1 MRFLFFLMGL
11 SLLSETVMGTVAHR
25 WYRFEPTRLR
35 GEGSENS
42 IQLAE
47 FELRRNGTRIPD
59 ATATNPGGDNP
70 DGTGA
75 NPFVQ
80 TPDKA
85 VDDDLQTK
93 WLDFN
98 KGPLVLDF
106 GEPVEVD
113 AYAFATAEDAPDRD
127 PMGWT
132 LYGSNDG
139 TSWTVLDYRSYHNTT
154 LDRNTWVGPFQ
165 LDGVPNVMESR
176 FDLVATTGAL
186 APGESV
192 PFLTLYGCRLTP
204 SGEVLVNGG
213 YSRDGGAIA
222 EEAGVYLWDGAML
235 SEVEAEDLSAR
246 ETTAFVGAVSGR
258 INDSGDVFL
267 YETIGDTLNDTPDY
281 GPEANERI
289 VAGTATGKI
298 TYVREGRTSVAGY
311 ADYQFTNVVKAG
323 FTNKPLTDRWRVNEA
338 GQLAFYGQAEKAADD
353 RFVGVFIADGNTV
366 EIAARQG
373 DPAPIEGTNFGGLNA
388 VFDLGDD
395 GSVLF
400 RGNVTGDTVEFNDD
414 MGVFHHVPGV
424 GTSLVIQENLD
435 GGSSQV
441 EATYF
446 LKLTDNGNKFLAT
459 LDARSRKTEI
469 WTDAGGN
476 GLEPVIESGPNA
488 SRIPESLGFGSQAL
502 LEEITTFTVTEGGA
516 VVFTAPVV
524 EDTFFSPSS
533 LGEGLFRWRDGE
545 LRLLLDDTAVADGYE
560 IGQQL
565 TDYRT
570 EVMANDAG
578 DVVMVLSD
586 VPLGE
591 GGEQD
596 QLLLALPSGGEPE
609 VMLEKGQ
616 LLTVQTGDLPEV
628 RRIQGFDMD
637 DGQLGIPT
645 FLNDAGQL
653 LVKVF
658 YSNGGGGMFLTRLPS
673 SARSPARLEVIGVDS
688 VNEEIALRVQG
699 RAEDDISLEE
709 STDGFTWTEVR
720 TLQLDAAGS
729 ADADLPFSGDNKF
742 FRVVVSP

>member
-1 MRFLFFLMGL
+1 MGAA
-11 SLLSETVMGTVAHR
+11 SYR

-47 FELRRNGTRIPD
+47 FELRLAGSRISG

-70 DGTGA
+70 DGTGN

-80 TPDKA
+80 TPAKA
-85 VDDDLQTK
+85 VDNDLQTK

-113 AYAFATAEDAPDRD
+113 AYAFATAGDAPDRD

-132 LYGSNDG
+132 LYGSTDG
-139 TSWTVLDYRSYHNTT
+139 VSWSVLDYRSYNNTT
-154 LDRNTWVGPFQ
+154 LDRNSWEGPFM
-165 LDGVPNVMESR
+165 VPGELSSPDR
-176 FDLVATTGAL
+176 EPDLVASTGL
-186 APGESV
+186 SVPGEAV
-192 PFLTLYGCRLTP
+192 TFLTLQNGRLTP

-213 YSRDGGAIA
+213 FSRDGGAVV

-235 SEVEAEDLSAR
+235 SEVEAEDLSDL
-246 ETTAFVGAVSGR
+246 ETTEFVDSVTGR

-281 GPEANERI
+281 GQEANERI
-289 VAGTATGKI
+289 VAATAAGKI
-298 TYVREGRTSVAGY
+298 PYVREGRTSAAGY
-311 ADYQFTNVVKAG
+311 ADYPFTNVVEAG
-323 FTNKPLTDRWRVNEA
+323 VTNKPLTDRWRVNAA
-338 GQLAFYGQAEKAADD
+338 GQLAFYGQAEKADDD
-353 RFVGVFIADGNTV
+353 RFVGIFIADGNTV

-373 DPAPIEGTNFGGLNA
+373 DPAPIEGTNFGGLDA

-400 RGNVTGDTVEFNDD
+400 RGNVTGDTVGFNDD
-414 MGVFHHVPGV
+414 MGVFHYVPGV
-424 GTSLVIQENLD
+424 GTRLVIQENLD
-435 GGSSQV
+435 GGSSEV
-441 EATYF
+441 EETYF
-446 LKLTDNGNKFLAT
+446 LKLTDNGNNFLAT

-488 SRIPESLGFGSQAL
+488 SRIAESLGFGSQAL

-524 EDTFFSPSS
+524 EDTFFSPPS

-545 LRLLLDDTAVADGYE
+545 LRLLLDDAAVVDGYE

-586 VPLGE
+586 VPLSE

-616 LLTVQTGDLPEV
+616 LLTVQTGELPEV
-628 RRIQGFDMD
+628 RRIQGFNMD
-637 DGQLGIPT
+637 YGRQGIPT
-645 FLNDAGQL
+645 FFNDDGQL
-653 LVKVF
+653 LVKMF
-658 YSNGGGGMFLTRLPS
+658 YSNGGNGLFLTRLPS
-673 SARSPARLEVIGVDS
+673 SASAPARLEVTAVDFL
-688 VNEEIALRVQG
+688 NEEVALRVEG
-699 RAEDDISLEE
+699 RAESDVSLEQ
-709 STDGFTWTEVR
+709 STDLSTWTEVR
-720 TLQLDAAGS
+720 TLQLDNAGS
-729 ADADLPFSGDNKF
+729 ADTDLPFSGQTRF
-742 FRVVVSP
+742 YRVVVSP